1 VSRGLSTA
9 HGELRLPA
17 FLPDA
22 TRGVVRSL
30 DSMDLIGSGI
40 RAVVV
45 NALHLGR
52 EPGMTVIDR
61 AGGIH
66 EFMGW
71 PGPVL
76 SDSGG
81 FQAYSIISRS
91 KSLGKITS
99 EGFEVRAA
107 AGGKRDML
115 TPEVCIDR
123 QFRLGVDVM
132 MCLDYCTHPEA
143 PEGVQRE
150 SVDLTCA
157 WARRCKQAF
166 EVGCA
171 RLPEGRPRPLL
182 FAVVQGGRS
191 RDLRRECAARLLE
204 IGFDGFGFGGWPVD
218 GKGGLEES
226 VGFTAG
232 LLPADSPKMGLGIG
246 TPENIVAAF
255 AAGYR
260 LFDCS
265 LPTRDA
271 RRGRL
276 FTRSGQNGPAERLDI
291 TAERYVR
298 DAAAPEAGCDCLTCR
313 KYSRSYLHHLFAI
326 EDRLAWRLASIHNL
340 RFYSRLLDG
349 LRTRGDSA

>member
-1 VSRGLSTA
+1 MNRTLHTA
-9 HGELRLPA
+9 HGEIKLPA
-17 FLPDA
+17 FFPDA

-30 DSMDLIGSGI
+30 DSSDVVGAGI
-40 RAVVV
+40 HGLVV
-45 NALHLGR
+45 NALHLAR
-52 EPGMTVIDR
+52 EPGLSVIDS

-71 PGPVL
+71 PGPIL

-91 KSLGKITS
+91 KSLGRITRD
-99 EGFEVRAA
+99 GFEVRPEP
-107 AGGKRDML
+107 GGKRDLL
-115 TPEVCIDR
+115 TPEACIDR

-143 PEGVQRE
+143 PETVQRE

-157 WARRCKQAF
+157 WAERCKLAF
-166 EVGCA
+166 EVQLA
-171 RLPEGRPRPLL
+171 RLPEGRQQPLL

-191 RDLRRECAARLLE
+191 RELRKECADRLLE

-218 GKGGLEES
+218 GNGGLEES
-226 VGFTAG
+226 VAYTAG
-232 LLPADSPKMGLGIG
+232 LLPAGVPKMGLGIG
-246 TPENIVAAF
+246 APENLAAAF
-255 AAGYR
+255 EAGYR

-276 FTRSGQNGPAERLDI
+276 FTRPGNNGPAERLDI

-298 DAAAPEAGCDCLTCR
+298 DGAPVESGCDCLTCR
-313 KYSRSYLHHLFAI
+313 EYTRSYLRHLFAV

-349 LRTRGDSA
+349 LRARDNSA